1 MLKNKINLRFFIFF
15 VCLILNAAVLAS
27 DKRGVGL
34 ANLQGGDRIDAL
46 NVAWYYTWN
55 PEPIAGVSAEKFVPM
70 IWGGHK
76 LEKQITF
83 LKSQKK
89 SSVLLVINEPNK
101 RKQANMSV
109 HKVIEIWPRLQGL
122 TEAISSPAPAGPL
135 NSWFNKFNKQA
146 KKNNI
151 TFDFMA
157 VHIYSSADPVKFL
170 AKVDA
175 IYKKYN
181 RPIWITEF
189 AVADWE
195 AAGKQGKNKYTEAE
209 VLAFMQAV
217 LPELEARDFVK
228 RYAWFGAGN
237 YSLKREQVRTSRLF
251 EKDGELTPLGKFYA
265 NFQ

>member
-1 MLKNKINLRFFIFF
+1 

-27 DKRGVGL
+27 DKKGVGL

-46 NVAWYYTWN
+46 NVAWYYTWK

-76 LEKQITF
+76 LEKHIAF
-83 LKSQKK
+83 LKRQKK
-89 SSVLLVINEPNK
+89 PSVLLVINEPDHK
-101 RKQANMSV
+101 KQANMSV
-109 HKVIEIWPRLQGL
+109 HKVIEIWPRLQEL
-122 TEAISSPAPAGPL
+122 TESISSPNPTGALTA
-135 NSWFNKFNKQA
+135 WFNKFNKQA

-151 TFDFMA
+151 IFDFMA
-157 VHIYSSADPVKFL
+157 VHMYSSADPIKFL

-175 IYKKYN
+175 AYTKYN
-181 RPIWITEF
+181 QPIWITEF
-189 AVADWE
+189 GVADWK
-195 AAGKQGKNKYTEAE
+195 AKNKPGKNRYSEAE
-209 VLAFMQAV
+209 VLAFMKVV
-217 LPELEARDFVK
+217 LPGLESRDFVK

-237 YSLKREQVRTSRLF
+237 NTWKHEQLRTARLF